1 MKSHGPKVKWVTP
14 IVPLIRNIPVLR
26 LTRNSF
32 CTICSFCKRI
42 NWIELQDR
50 KRKSWLGAGRL
61 EGGGLSSTITKELAP
76 QMLNSLVKNG
86 GPGHRHNIFFYP
98 HHHYHYNDSCHQQQP
113 HQGWF
118 RTGCPHVCGRDE
130 VASLMSRFFFQLM
143 SSSLWVGQIMMDY
156 VHWNLGI
163 TLIFPNIYRHNH
175 YDFSAINIANIILIA
190 ISSAIVIHL
199 NLILI
204 ILMMNDII
212 IIMMIKIKII
222 TTTKSVL
229 F

>member
-1 MKSHGPKVKWVTP
+1 
-14 IVPLIRNIPVLR
+14 
-26 LTRNSF
+26 
-32 CTICSFCKRI
+32 
-42 NWIELQDR
+42 
-50 KRKSWLGAGRL
+50 
-61 EGGGLSSTITKELAP
+61 
-76 QMLNSLVKNG
+76 
-86 GPGHRHNIFFYP
+86 
-98 HHHYHYNDSCHQQQP
+98 
-113 HQGWF
+113 
-118 RTGCPHVCGRDE
+118 
-130 VASLMSRFFFQLM
+130 
-143 SSSLWVGQIMMDY
+143 MMDY

-190 ISSAIVIHL
+190 ISSEIVIHL
-199 NLILI
+199 ILILI